1 MSVSPIPPKHPLN
14 PSQREAVEHDLGPM
28 LVLAGAGSG
37 KTRVVTTRIARLL
50 ERGVLARSILA
61 MTFTNKAAE
70 EMKERVLKMVGN
82 ASAKDLV
89 VSTFHSFGLRILSAE
104 ARALD
109 LRNGEFTIFDQGDCA
124 GAVREILRGVR
135 GGKKYDVAAILAR
148 ISHAKNLLE
157 EDEEK
162 LFGDEEKNDY
172 DEIAKIVWPK
182 YRSAL
187 RGFHAFDFDD
197 LVCEPVRLF
206 RRHPD
211 VLERWQERFRY
222 ILVDEYQDTNHAQL
236 ELVRLLAR
244 DHRNLCV
251 VGDDDQ
257 SIYAWRGA
265 DVSNILDFERH
276 FEGAKV
282 VKLEQNYRSA
292 STVLAVANSVLE
304 RTSARRHAKVLKAT
318 RDGGATVNMIVA
330 QDQDVEAAFIADEIK
345 RLHNEGRTL
354 REMAILYRSNLQSE
368 IIESTL
374 KERGIALTMLGG
386 TQFYER
392 KEVKDL
398 LAYLRVVLNTR
409 DEIAL
414 RRILNYP
421 ARQIGEAALSK
432 IENTAN
438 LKKSSLFD
446 AIAQAP
452 LIADMAPPSVAGC
465 RALAT
470 VIQSAQEALS
480 RGAPSGDVARGLL
493 RAVAMREDILDGSG
507 SNEYAA
513 RRWGNVES
521 LLRVLDRHD
530 ARHQGS
536 GGREKLRELIQ
547 FLTLDPDRDE
557 ETKERAVTMTT
568 MHGAKGLEFE
578 VVFIAGLEEGLMPHA
593 RALEGRVTDVG
604 GKLANDVE
612 EERRLFYVSITRAKD
627 KLYLCRAKQRAT
639 RGKIV
644 PRTPSRFLSDIRD
657 DLLERKEIATKTPPT
672 FSETAERGAALLA
685 ALGGGAPL
693 RGPLRRR

>member
-1 MSVSPIPPKHPLN
+1 MAVPPARTSKNPLN
-14 PSQREAVEHDLGPM
+14 PSQRAAVEHDLGPM

-37 KTRVVTTRIARLL
+37 KTRVVTARIARLL

-70 EMKERVLKMVGN
+70 EMKGRVRKIVGDG
-82 ASAKDLV
+82 AAKDLV
-89 VSTFHSFGLRILSAE
+89 VSTFHSFGLRVLAAE
-104 ARALD
+104 ARSLD

-135 GGKKYDVAAILAR
+135 GGRKYDVAAILAR
-148 ISHAKNLLE
+148 ISHAKNQLE
-157 EDEEK
+157 EDDK
-162 LFGDEEKNDY
+162 LFRDEEKSDY

-206 RRHPD
+206 RRRAE
-211 VLERWQERFRY
+211 VLARWQERFRY
-222 ILVDEYQDTNHAQL
+222 LLVDEYQDTNHAQL

-244 DHRNLCV
+244 EHKNLCV

-276 FEGAKV
+276 FPGAKI
-282 VKLEQNYRSA
+282 VKLEQNYRST
-292 STVLAVANSVLE
+292 SSVLAVANSVLE
-304 RTSARRHAKVLKAT
+304 RTSARRHAKILKAT
-318 RDGGATVNMIVA
+318 RDGGASVNLVVA
-330 QDQDVEAAFIADEIK
+330 QDQDVEAAFIADETK
-345 RLHNEGRTL
+345 KLHAEGRKL

-368 IIESTL
+368 AIESAL
-374 KERGIALTMLGG
+374 KERGIGVTMLGG

-398 LAYLRVVLNTR
+398 LAYLRVVLNPR

-421 ARQIGEAALSK
+421 ARQIGEVALAK
-432 IENTAN
+432 IENAADT
-438 LKKSSLFD
+438 KKESLFD
-446 AIAQAP
+446 AVARAP
-452 LIADMAPPSVAGC
+452 MIADMAAPSVAGC
-465 RALAT
+465 RALMST
-470 VIQSAQEALS
+470 IQVAQQALAG
-480 RGAPSGDVARGLL
+480 GAPSGEVARGIVHSIAL
-493 RAVAMREDILDGSG
+493 REDIFDGSG
-507 SNEYAA
+507 SNEYGA
-513 RRWGNVES
+513 RRWGNVEA

-530 ARHQGS
+530 ARGQG
-536 GGREKLRELIQ
+536 GGRDKLRELIQ

-557 ETKERAVTMTT
+557 EAAERAVTMTT

-639 RGKIV
+639 RGKV
-644 PRTPSRFLSDIRD
+644 VARTPSRFLSDIAD
-657 DLLERKEIATKTPPT
+657 ELLERRDVMAKTPPG

-685 ALGGGAPL
+685 ALGGGPV
-693 RGPLRRR
+693 GRR

>member
-1 MSVSPIPPKHPLN
+1 MAVPPRTPKHPLN
-14 PSQREAVEHDLGPM
+14 ASQRAAVEHDLGPM

-37 KTRVVTTRIARLL
+37 KTRVVTARIARLL

-70 EMKERVLKMVGN
+70 EMKGRVRKIVGD
-82 ASAKDLV
+82 AAATDLV
-89 VSTFHSFGLRILSAE
+89 ISTFHSFGLRILSAE
-104 ARALD
+104 TRALD

-135 GGKKYDVAAILAR
+135 GGRKYDVAAILAR
-148 ISHAKNLLE
+148 ISQAKNQLE
-157 EDEEK
+157 DDDKLFSGEEK
-162 LFGDEEKNDY
+162 SDY

-206 RRHPD
+206 RRRAD
-211 VLERWQERFRY
+211 VLLRWQERFRY
-222 ILVDEYQDTNHAQL
+222 VLVDEYQDTNHAQL

-244 DHRNLCV
+244 EHRNLCV

-276 FEGAKV
+276 FPGAKV
-282 VKLEQNYRSA
+282 VKLEQNYRSTSA
-292 STVLAVANSVLE
+292 VLAVANSVLE
-304 RTSARRHAKVLKAT
+304 RTSARRHAKILKAT
-318 RDGGATVNMIVA
+318 RDVGATVNLVVA

-345 RLHNEGRTL
+345 RLHAEGQKL
-354 REMAILYRSNLQSE
+354 HEMAILYRSNLQSE
-368 IIESTL
+368 AIESAL
-374 KERGIALTMLGG
+374 KERGLALTMLGG

-398 LAYLRVVLNTR
+398 LAYLRVVLNPK

-432 IENTAN
+432 IENAAN
-438 LKKSSLFD
+438 TKKESLFG
-446 AIAQAP
+446 AITRAP
-452 LIADMAPPSVAGC
+452 LIADLAPPSVAGC
-465 RALAT
+465 RALSD
-470 VIQSAQEALS
+470 VIQAAQQALA
-480 RGAPSGDVARGLL
+480 RGAASGEVARGILGS
-493 RAVAMREDILDGSG
+493 VALREDIFDGSG

-513 RRWGNVES
+513 RRWGNVEA

-530 ARHQGS
+530 ARGGGAGGGS
-536 GGREKLRELIQ
+536 REKLRELIQ

-557 ETKERAVTMTT
+557 EAVERAVTMTT

-644 PRTPSRFLSDIRD
+644 ARTPSRFFRDIAD
-657 DLLERKEIATKTPPT
+657 ELLERRDVMAKTPPT

-685 ALGGGAPL
+685 ALGGGPAV
-693 RGPLRRR
+693 RR

>member
-1 MSVSPIPPKHPLN
+1 MSVPAVPSVHPLN

-70 EMKERVLKMVGN
+70 EMKERVRKMVGDG
-82 ASAKDLV
+82 AAKDLV
-89 VSTFHSFGLRILSAE
+89 VSTFHSFGLRILGAE
-104 ARALD
+104 ARSLD

-157 EDEEK
+157 EDDEK

-206 RRHPD
+206 RRRPE
-211 VLERWQERFRY
+211 VLARWQERFRY

-236 ELVRLLAR
+236 ELVRLLASA
-244 DHRNLCV
+244 HRNLCV

-276 FEGAKV
+276 FPGAKV

-318 RDGGATVNMIVA
+318 RDGGATVNMVVA
-330 QDQDVEAAFIADEIK
+330 QDQDVEASFIADEIK
-345 RLHNEGRTL
+345 RLHNEGRPL

-368 IIESTL
+368 TIESTL

-421 ARQIGEAALSK
+421 ARHIGEAALSK

-438 LKKSSLFD
+438 VKKTTLFD
-446 AIAQAP
+446 VIGQAS
-452 LIADMAPPSVAGC
+452 LIADMAPPSMEGC
-465 RALAT
+465 RALAS
-470 VIQSAQEALS
+470 VIQSAQQALAG
-480 RGAPSGDVARGLL
+480 GAPSGEVARGVL
-493 RAVAMREDILDGSG
+493 RAIAMREDILDGSG

-521 LLRVLDRHD
+521 LLRVLDRFD
-530 ARHQGS
+530 GRNQG

-547 FLTLDPDRDE
+547 FLTLDPDRDQ

-568 MHGAKGLEFE
+568 MHGAKGLEYE

-657 DLLERKEIATKTPPT
+657 ELLDRRDVTAKTPPT
-672 FSETAERGAALLA
+672 FSETADRGAALLA
-685 ALGGGAPL
+685 ALGVGTPAP
-693 RGPLRRR
+693 RR

>member
-1 MSVSPIPPKHPLN
+1 MAATPPLKAHPLN
-14 PSQREAVEHDLGPM
+14 PSQREAVEHDLGPL

-37 KTRVVTTRIARLL
+37 KTRVVTARIARLL

-70 EMKERVLKMVGN
+70 EMKQRVCKIVGES
-82 ASAKDLV
+82 AAKDLV

-104 ARALD
+104 ARSLD

-124 GAVREILRGVR
+124 GAIREILRGIR
-135 GGKKYDVAAILAR
+135 GGKKYDVMAIVAR
-148 ISHAKNLLE
+148 ISHAKNELK
-157 EDEEK
+157 EDDELFLGEEK
-162 LFGDEEKNDY
+162 SEY

-206 RRHPD
+206 RRRPEI
-211 VLERWQERFRY
+211 LARWQERFRY
-222 ILVDEYQDTNHAQL
+222 MLVDEYQDTNHAQL
-236 ELVRLLAR
+236 ELVRLLAKE
-244 DHRNLCV
+244 HRNLCV

-276 FEGAKV
+276 FPGAKV
-282 VKLEQNYRSA
+282 VKLEQNYRSTSA
-292 STVLAVANSVLE
+292 VLAVANSVLE
-304 RTSARRHAKVLKAT
+304 RTSARRHAKVLQST
-318 RDGGATVNMIVA
+318 RAGGATVNLVTA
-330 QDQDVEAAFIADEIK
+330 QDQDVEAAFIGGEIK
-345 RLHNEGRTL
+345 KLHGEGKKL

-368 IIESTL
+368 AIESAL
-374 KERGIALTMLGG
+374 KERGIAVTMLGG

-398 LAYLRVVLNTR
+398 LSYLRVVLNPH

-414 RRILNYP
+414 RRIINYP
-421 ARQIGEAALSK
+421 ARQIGEAALGK
-432 IENTAN
+432 IENAAN
-438 LKKSSLFD
+438 TKKESLFD
-446 AIAQAP
+446 ALVRASS
-452 LIADMAPPSVAGC
+452 IADMAPPSIAGAEALVGVI
-465 RALAT
+465 RAAQKALA
-470 VIQSAQEALS
+470 AG
-480 RGAPSGDVARGLL
+480 RPSGEVARGL
-493 RAVAMREDILDGSG
+493 AQGVAMREDILEGSG

-521 LLRVLDRHD
+521 LLRVFDRYD
-530 ARHQGS
+530 ARGHG

-547 FLTLDPDRDE
+547 FLTLNPDRDDE
-557 ETKERAVTMTT
+557 SAERAVTMTT

-604 GKLANDVE
+604 GKLASDVE

-627 KLYLCRAKQRAT
+627 TLYLCRAKQRMT
-639 RGKIV
+639 RGKIMV
-644 PRTPSRFLSDIRD
+644 RTPSRFLSDIAD
-657 DLLERKEIATKTPPT
+657 ELLERRDVVEKAAPA
-672 FSETAERGAALLA
+672 FSETAQRGAALLA
-685 ALGGGAPL
+685 ALGGGPAP
-693 RGPLRRR
+693 RR

>member
-1 MSVSPIPPKHPLN
+1 MAVPSRTSKHLLN
-14 PSQREAVEHDLGPM
+14 PSQREAVEHDLGPL

-37 KTRVVTTRIARLL
+37 KTRVVTARIARLL

-70 EMKERVLKMVGN
+70 EMRERVRKLVGDGP
-82 ASAKDLV
+82 AKDLV
-89 VSTFHSFGLRILSAE
+89 VSTFHSFGLRVLSAE
-104 ARALD
+104 ARSLD
-109 LRNGEFTIFDQGDCA
+109 LRNGEFTIFDQGDCS

-135 GGKKYDVAAILAR
+135 GGRKYDVPAILAR
-148 ISHAKNLLE
+148 ISQAKNQLE
-157 EDEEK
+157 EDDK
-162 LFGDEEKNDY
+162 LFLDEEKSDY

-206 RRHPD
+206 RRRAE
-211 VLERWQERFRY
+211 VLARWQERFRY
-222 ILVDEYQDTNHAQL
+222 VLVDEYQDTNHAQL
-236 ELVRLLAR
+236 ELVRLLACE
-244 DHRNLCV
+244 HRNLCV

-265 DVSNILDFERH
+265 DVSNILDFEHH
-276 FEGAKV
+276 FPGTKV
-282 VKLEQNYRSA
+282 VKLEQNYRST

-304 RTSARRHAKVLKAT
+304 RTSARRHAKILKAT
-318 RDGGATVNMIVA
+318 RDGGASVNLVVA
-330 QDQDVEAAFIADEIK
+330 QDQDVEASFIADEIK
-345 RLHNEGRTL
+345 KLHAEGRKL

-368 IIESTL
+368 AIESAL
-374 KERGIALTMLGG
+374 KERGIGVTMLGG

-398 LAYLRVVLNTR
+398 LAYVRVVLNPR

-421 ARQIGEAALSK
+421 ARQIGEVALSK
-432 IENTAN
+432 IENAADT
-438 LKKSSLFD
+438 KKESLFD
-446 AIAQAP
+446 AVARAP
-452 LIADMAPPSVAGC
+452 MIADMAPPSAAGC
-465 RALAT
+465 RALVG
-470 VIQSAQEALS
+470 VIQAAQRALAS
-480 RGAPSGDVARGLL
+480 GAPSGEVARGIVGSIAL
-493 RAVAMREDILDGSG
+493 REDIFDGSG

-530 ARHQGS
+530 AR
-536 GGREKLRELIQ
+536 GGEKLRELIQ
-547 FLTLDPDRDE
+547 FLTLNPDRDE
-557 ETKERAVTMTT
+557 EAVERAVTMTT

-639 RGKIV
+639 RGKV
-644 PRTPSRFLSDIRD
+644 VVRTPSRFLGDIAD
-657 DLLERKEIATKTPPT
+657 ELLERRDVMAKTPPG

-685 ALGGGAPL
+685 ALAGGPA
-693 RGPLRRR
+693 RRR

>member
-1 MSVSPIPPKHPLN
+1 MAVLAAVQKHPLN

-70 EMKERVLKMVGN
+70 EMKERVRKMVGD
-82 ASAKDLV
+82 AAGRDLV
-89 VSTFHSFGLRILSAE
+89 VSTFHSFGLRVISAE
-104 ARALD
+104 ARSLD
-109 LRNGEFTIFDQGDCA
+109 LRNGEFTIFDQGDCS
-124 GAVREILRGVR
+124 GTVREILRGVR
-135 GGKKYDVAAILAR
+135 GGRKYDLAAILAR
-148 ISHAKNLLE
+148 ISHAKNSLLE
-157 EDEEK
+157 DDELFRDEEK
-162 LFGDEEKNDY
+162 SDY

-206 RRHPD
+206 RRRPE
-211 VLERWQERFRY
+211 VLARWQERFRY
-222 ILVDEYQDTNHAQL
+222 LLVDEYQDTNHAQL

-244 DHRNLCV
+244 EHRNIVV

-265 DVSNILDFERH
+265 DVANILDFERH
-276 FEGAKV
+276 FPGAKV
-282 VKLEQNYRSA
+282 VKLEQNYRSTSA
-292 STVLAVANSVLE
+292 VLAVANSVLE
-304 RTSARRHAKVLKAT
+304 RTSARRHAKVLRPT
-318 RDGGATVNMIVA
+318 RDAGASVNLVVT

-345 RLHNEGRTL
+345 KLHHEGRRL
-354 REMAILYRSNLQSE
+354 REIAILYRSNLQSE
-368 IIESTL
+368 PIESAL
-374 KERGIALTMLGG
+374 KERGIAITMLGG

-398 LAYLRVVLNTR
+398 LAYLRVVLNPQ

-414 RRILNYP
+414 RRIINYP

-432 IENTAN
+432 LENAAN
-438 LKKSSLFD
+438 MHKESLFD
-446 AIAQAP
+446 ALLRAP
-452 LIADMAPPSVAGC
+452 TIEDLAPPSVAGC
-465 RALAT
+465 RALAS
-470 VIQSAQEALS
+470 VVVSAREALAS
-480 RGAPSGDVARGLL
+480 GAPSGEVARAVL
-493 RAVAMREDILDGSG
+493 RSVAMREDVFDGSG
-507 SNEYAA
+507 SNEHAA

-530 ARHQGS
+530 ARGG

-547 FLTLDPDRDE
+547 FLTLNPDRDDDSA
-557 ETKERAVTMTT
+557 ERAVTMTT
-568 MHGAKGLEFE
+568 MHGAKVLEFE
-578 VVFIAGLEEGLMPHA
+578 VVFIAGLEEGLMPHS
-593 RALEGRVTDVG
+593 RAIEGRVTDIG

-639 RGKIV
+639 RGKLV
-644 PRTPSRFLSDIRD
+644 VRTPSRFLSDIAD
-657 DLLERKEIATKTPPT
+657 DLLERREITAKAPPT
-672 FSETAERGAALLA
+672 FSQTAERGAALLA
-685 ALGGGAPL
+685 ALSA
-693 RGPLRRR
+693 GPMQRR

>member
-1 MSVSPIPPKHPLN
+1 MAVPASPKTYPLN
-14 PSQREAVEHDLGPM
+14 PSQRDAVEHDLGPM

-37 KTRVVTTRIARLL
+37 KTRVVTARIARLL

-70 EMKERVLKMVGN
+70 EMKDRVRKIVGDGP
-82 ASAKDLV
+82 AKDLV
-89 VSTFHSFGLRILSAE
+89 VSTFHSFGLRVLSAE

-109 LRNGEFTIFDQGDCA
+109 LRNGEFTIFDQGDCS

-135 GGKKYDVAAILAR
+135 GARKYDVPAILAR
-148 ISHAKNLLE
+148 ISHAKNLLQE
-157 EDEEK
+157 DDDLFRDEEK
-162 LFGDEEKNDY
+162 SEY

-206 RRHPD
+206 RRRPE

-222 ILVDEYQDTNHAQL
+222 VLVDEYQDTNHAQL
-236 ELVRLLAR
+236 ELVRLLAGR
-244 DHRNLCV
+244 HRNLAV

-276 FEGAKV
+276 FPGAKV
-282 VKLEQNYRSA
+282 VKLEQNYRSTSA
-292 STVLAVANSVLE
+292 VLAVANSVLE

-318 RDGGATVNMIVA
+318 RDAGASVTLVAA

-345 RLHNEGRTL
+345 KLHAEGKKL

-368 IIESTL
+368 AIESAL
-374 KERGIALTMLGG
+374 KERGIGVTMLGG

-398 LAYLRVVLNTR
+398 LAYLRVVLNPR

-414 RRILNYP
+414 RRIINYP
-421 ARQIGEAALSK
+421 ARQIGEAALGK
-432 IENTAN
+432 IENAAN
-438 LKKSSLFD
+438 VKKESLFE
-446 AIAQAP
+446 AVLRAP

-465 RALAT
+465 RALAAI
-470 VIQSAQEALS
+470 IQTAQQALS
-480 RGAPSGDVARGLL
+480 GGAPSGDVARKIVQAIAL
-493 RAVAMREDILDGSG
+493 REDVFDGSG
-507 SNEYAA
+507 SNEHAA

-521 LLRVLDRHD
+521 LFRVLDRHD
-530 ARHQGS
+530 ARAHER

-547 FLTLDPDRDE
+547 FLTLNPDRDDE
-557 ETKERAVTMTT
+557 AGERAVTMTT

-578 VVFIAGLEEGLMPHA
+578 VVFIAGLEEGLMPHS

-644 PRTPSRFLSDIRD
+644 PRTPSRFLSDIAD
-657 DLLERKEIATKTPPT
+657 ELLERRDIAANTPPK
-672 FSETAERGAALLA
+672 FAETAERGAALLA
-685 ALGGGAPL
+685 ALGAAP
-693 RGPLRRR
+693 PTRR